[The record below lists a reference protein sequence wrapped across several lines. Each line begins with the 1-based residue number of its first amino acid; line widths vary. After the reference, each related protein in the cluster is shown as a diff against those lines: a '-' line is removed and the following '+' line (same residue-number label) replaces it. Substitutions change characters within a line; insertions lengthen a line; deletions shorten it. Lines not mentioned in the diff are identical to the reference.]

1 MVATPAAVRR
11 AGFALGENR
20 SEETTRRPWRLALAG
35 ALVGLASPAMATP
48 PPIMQPD
55 ASVKSPASDA
65 MVGALPAGLAPGTV
79 VLRGLTGR
87 SETLTAADIA
97 KLPHAHV
104 TLVHGDATS
113 DFSGPLLSDLL
124 RDVGAPMGV
133 RLHGSGVNDVVFVT
147 AADKYRVVLSLA
159 EVDPSFHKGAKVIL
173 ADQMDGKPLVK
184 EGPYRLV
191 VDGDLKPS
199 RAAYSVVAIE
209 LKHLP

>member
-1 MVATPAAVRR
+1 MRPILWLTVGAL
-11 AGFALGENR
+11 AGFAA
-20 SEETTRRPWRLALAG
+20 PAL
-35 ALVGLASPAMATP
+35 ATP
-48 PPIMQPD
+48 PPIMSAAPPD
-55 ASVKSPASDA
+55 RSPASAA
-65 MVGALPAGLAPGTV
+65 MVGTVPQGAKSGTV
-79 VLRGLTGR
+79 IVRGLDGQT
-87 SETLTAADIA
+87 ETLTAADIA

-104 TLVHGDATS
+104 TLDHMGVTT

-159 EVDPSFHKGAKVIL
+159 EVDPSFHRNAKAIL
-173 ADQMDGKPLVK
+173 ADLGDGKPLPAK

>member
-1 MVATPAAVRR
+1 MTLRLPTAVLL
-11 AGFALGENR
+11 A
-20 SEETTRRPWRLALAG
+20 ALAG
-35 ALVGLASPAMATP
+35 PALATP
-48 PPIMQPD
+48 PPIMSAAPPSD
-55 ASVKSPASDA
+55 RSPASAA
-65 MVGALPAGLAPGTV
+65 MVGALPEGAKPGTV
-79 VLRGLTGR
+79 IVRSLTGQ

-104 TLVHGDATS
+104 MLDHMGVTT
-113 DFSGPLLSDLL
+113 DFSGPLLSELL

-147 AADKYRVVLSLA
+147 AADKYRVVLSLG

-173 ADQMDGKPLVK
+173 ADLADGKPLPLK

-191 VDGDLKPS
+191 VDGDLKPARS
-199 RAAYSVVAIE
+199 AYSVVAIE

>member
-1 MVATPAAVRR
+1 MLQSVLFFGTLATSSVATT
-11 AGFALGENR
+11 AL
-20 SEETTRRPWRLALAG
+20 
-35 ALVGLASPAMATP
+35 ATP
-48 PPIMQPD
+48 PPIMSSAPAD
-55 ASVKSPASDA
+55 RSPASAA
-65 MVGALPAGLAPGTV
+65 MVGTLPTGAAPGTV
-79 VLRGLTGR
+79 VVRGLTGQ

-97 KLPHAHV
+97 RLPHQHV
-104 TLVHGDATS
+104 VLEHNGQTT
-113 DFSGPLLSDLL
+113 DFSGPLVSDLL

-173 ADQMDGKPLVK
+173 ADLADGKALPTK

-191 VDGDLKPS
+191 VDGDRKPA
-199 RAAYSVVAIE
+199 RAAYSVVSIE

>member
-1 MVATPAAVRR
+1 
-11 AGFALGENR
+11 
-20 SEETTRRPWRLALAG
+20 
-35 ALVGLASPAMATP
+35 
-48 PPIMQPD
+48 
-55 ASVKSPASDA
+55 
-65 MVGALPAGLAPGTV
+65 MVGSLPQGAKPGTV
-79 VLRGLTGR
+79 VVRGLTGQGE
-87 SETLTAADIA
+87 SLAAADIA
-97 KLPHAHV
+97 KLPHEHV
-104 TLVHGDATS
+104 VLVHGDQTT

-173 ADQMDGKPLVK
+173 ADQADGEPLPAK

-191 VDGDLKPS
+191 VDGDLKPARS
-199 RAAYSVVAIE
+199 AYSVVAIE

>member
-1 MVATPAAVRR
+1 MLA
-11 AGFALGENR
+11 
-20 SEETTRRPWRLALAG
+20 ALAG
-35 ALVGLASPAMATP
+35 PAFATP
-48 PPIMQPD
+48 PPIMGVPPSD
-55 ASVKSPASDA
+55 RSPASAA
-65 MVGALPAGLAPGTV
+65 MVGVLPEGAKPGSVVVRGLAGQT
-79 VLRGLTGR
+79 
-87 SETLTAADIA
+87 ETLTAADIA

-104 TLVHGDATS
+104 TLDHMGATA

-147 AADKYRVVLSLA
+147 AADKYRVVLSLG
-159 EVDPSFHKGAKVIL
+159 EVDPSFHRGAKVIL
-173 ADQMDGKPLVK
+173 ADQADGKPLPPK

-199 RAAYSVVAIE
+199 RSAYSVVAIE